1 MSDLSN
7 LRFRVHGKMLR
18 LSPKGLAAAS
28 RFKASTGHEVDFDA
42 LLGPLRRAPPGRMP
56 VGYAMA
62 FEEAPRLNGVRVVFE
77 PKAMG
82 GLTRGHQRW
91 PAYSVEPIR
100 VRTCRGRR
108 R

>member
-7 LRFRVHGKMLR
+7 LRFCVHGKMLR

-56 VGYAMA
+56 VGYATA
-62 FEEAPRLNGVRVVFE
+62 FEEAPRLNGVRLRFD
-77 PKAMG
+77 P
-82 GLTRGHQRW
+82 RGSWGWRW
-91 PAYSVEPIR
+91 HAYEAESVR
-100 VRTCRGRR
+100 VRTCKGKRS
-108 R
+108 